1 MYFSC
6 WSNSSF
12 SALLLL
18 PVFLFFSFCWSK
30 YPVFYLFAPI
40 QLASSF
46 CLLEQRSSFQLFCSN
61 PAYFSFFRLGATFL
75 FSTLLLQ
82 SSLLLFFRLGATFL
96 FSTLL
101 LQSSLLLFSPA
112 WSNVPHFDS
121 FAPIQLTSLFS
132 GLEQRSSFRLFF
144 SNPARSSFLPVGAN
158 ILFFC
163 FSPQKNNSPSIRLQS
178 NRKSISGCI
187 QIICDPV

>member
-46 CLLEQRSSFQLFCSN
+46 CLLEQI
-61 PAYFSFFRLGATFL
+61 FF
-75 FSTLLLQ
+75 FSTFPQNSTCL
-82 SSLLLFFRLGATFL
+82 SL
-96 FSTLL
+96 
-101 LQSSLLLFSPA
+101 
-112 WSNVPHFDS
+112 
-121 FAPIQLTSLFS
+121 
-132 GLEQRSSFRLFF
+132 
-144 SNPARSSFLPVGAN
+144 LPVGAN
-158 ILFFC
+158 ILFSISLPQLCFILQFC
-163 FSPQKNNSPSIRLQS
+163 HWSKHTSYPHFTPSLLASSFCPLEQTFYLSAFPQKKIIHPQSGFNPTANQSPAAFRSSAIRFDI
-178 NRKSISGCI
+178 RFIGI
-187 QIICDPV
+187 

>member
-12 SALLLL
+12 SASLLL

-46 CLLEQRSSFQLFCSN
+46 CLLEQI
-61 PAYFSFFRLGATFL
+61 FF
-75 FSTLLLQ
+75 FST
-82 SSLLLFFRLGATFL
+82 F
-96 FSTLL
+96 
-101 LQSSLLLFSPA
+101 P
-112 WSNVPHFDS
+112 
-121 FAPIQLTSLFS
+121 PIQLASLFCL
-132 GLEQRSSFRLFF
+132 LEQMYCFPSLCPSSASSSSF
-144 SNPARSSFLPVGAN
+144 AIGAN
-158 ILFFC
+158 ILHIHTLLQACLLLPSARWSKHSIFLL
-163 FSPQKNNSPSIRLQS
+163 SPPKKNSPSIRLQPS
-178 NRKSISGCI
+178 SISISGCI

>member
-46 CLLEQRSSFQLFCSN
+46 CLLEQRSSFRLFCSN
-61 PAYFSFFRLGATFL
+61 LACFSFFRLGATFL

-82 SSLLLFFRLGATFL
+82 SSLLLFF
-96 FSTLL
+96 
-101 LQSSLLLFSPA
+101 PA
-112 WSNVPHFDS
+112 WSNVPLFDS

-132 GLEQRSSFRLFF
+132 SLEQHSAFRLFC
-144 SNPARSSFLPVGAN
+144 SNPAYFSFLQLGATFRFSTLLLQSSSL
-158 ILFFC
+158 LFSARWSKHSIFLL
-163 FSPQKNNSPSIRLQS
+163 FPQK
-178 NRKSISGCI
+178 K
-187 QIICDPV
+187 